1 MIACGTIVILLIP
14 LFFLNTRINRQ
25 GEGVARRADVL
36 DIRKRMYLSTVD
48 IAWHGF
54 QVPNWLPYRY
64 SFTFSFI
71 MLIMAYRAFENME
84 GVSFKE
90 IGLTAFGWVALL
102 AFLNYQQFEDFS
114 LGETVWF
121 SVLAIVVFTTLLF
134 LYKKH
139 HNAAMR
145 VVVAVFICL
154 EIFENSLYTIWSID
168 YDVVYSTY
176 SSYQDYFIDGRNVVD
191 MVEEQDDGLYRMEK
205 TFHRTVNDPM
215 GMDFKGISHSSST
228 MNTPVLDLLKSLG
241 FGMQG
246 HSTRYT
252 GATVLTDSLL
262 GIKYLMYKPDK
273 LTPTVD
279 EKEINRQNIQNELK
293 LPL

>member
-1 MIACGTIVILLIP
+1 SLGALMFSIFGS
-14 LFFLNTRINRQ
+14 
-25 GEGVARRADVL
+25 
-36 DIRKRMYLSTVD
+36 MYLSTVD

-139 HNAAMR
+139 HNAAM
-145 VVVAVFICL
+145 
-154 EIFENSLYTIWSID
+154 
-168 YDVVYSTY
+168 
-176 SSYQDYFIDGRNVVD
+176 
-191 MVEEQDDGLYRMEK
+191 
-205 TFHRTVNDPM
+205 
-215 GMDFKGISHSSST
+215 
-228 MNTPVLDLLKSLG
+228 
-241 FGMQG
+241 
-246 HSTRYT
+246 
-252 GATVLTDSLL
+252 
-262 GIKYLMYKPDK
+262 
-273 LTPTVD
+273 
-279 EKEINRQNIQNELK
+279 
-293 LPL
+293 